1 MCSLTSSPRRS
12 LPSLHPHHCWAACMA
27 DTRRPLCLAGG
38 GNWSCPGAPWPG
50 APCVRLVAV
59 GSDALRRVS
68 FSHDRLPPP
77 PSRNKPRPPSTTQS
91 PPQGVLPPPARA
103 RPPFTVGLRPCRH
116 AHPAPPRDPLFARRQ
131 GGGPHAAPAPRVGQW
146 LTSHPCLPAPHAVVV
161 PPPLWSGYRQLS
173 GLLAT
178 RSASGKWKAGAQWAS
193 VATTPR
199 LARCSLSRI
208 PSFTLVDGCHALLP
222 TGGG

>member
-77 PSRNKPRPPSTTQS
+77 PLPQQTPAAVDDAIAAAGGVATARAGTSAFHSRLTPVPTRPPS
-91 PPQGVLPPPARA
+91 PPQ
-103 RPPFTVGLRPCRH
+103 RPPLCSSPGRRTPRCTGTTCRAMAHLTSVSPCT
-116 AHPAPPRDPLFARRQ
+116 PR
-131 GGGPHAAPAPRVGQW
+131 GGGPSAAMVWLSAAVWAACHSLRVGKMEGRCAVGLGGDHAASGALFPLP
-146 LTSHPCLPAPHAVVV
+146 HPLLH
-161 PPPLWSGYRQLS
+161 SG
-173 GLLAT
+173 
-178 RSASGKWKAGAQWAS
+178 
-193 VATTPR
+193 
-199 LARCSLSRI
+199 
-208 PSFTLVDGCHALLP
+208 
-222 TGGG
+222 